1 MLAMHNRLPCQCE
14 GESRRVESKRT
25 SRPIDRNMPAKG
37 LGSGAAITFLS
48 LNIANR
54 ERAHPGSRCGVV
66 ELHFQPKHA
75 MERQVSWAQGEP
87 AYAGRT
93 VPLQDVVD
101 VENKVGRSINLAERY
116 QLEAVD
122 MNVMPSERLEVVC
135 VPGAEAIHIRFTA
148 EFGHSRS
155 SVNSC
160 AGEPPQHAARQHCS
174 GSGLPIA

>member
-1 MLAMHNRLPCQCE
+1 
-14 GESRRVESKRT
+14 
-25 SRPIDRNMPAKG
+25 MPAKG

-87 AYAGRT
+87 AYVGRT

-122 MNVMPSERLEVVC
+122 MNVMPSERLEVVR